1 MVLKQSIVS
10 TEEFK
15 SWGLPNQIENIND
28 DLLGKWL
35 LQASRLI
42 DLSMNNLVSRLDL
55 LNPDS
60 NIPAI
65 VLEDIKQAVIELVN
79 YFVDGD
85 YAGDEQKVSQTFNS
99 GIAGLQRDADTYG
112 SMVDAFPIIVKTI
125 LQNSPITLYEF
136 NPDVSPQISPTEY
149 LKKDDAN
156 TDNIKNNSTLVSGDT
171 TTEAL
176 DYLYNNSGTDWDYNA
191 RGNKIVN
198 VKDPTENQDA
208 LTKAYFDWNTL
219 ELRKQTINLDV
230 NGEIIDDRYEPDL
243 HPKRLVSQEV
253 LRNHSP
259 GAPISV
265 KDFNEVLAVNDE
277 GTLST
282 GNLPRN
288 GTTQKWTLPTSFNPF
303 EFTKDGKTYKTDRIK
318 ITLDNIIS
326 YSYSTYATTYKK
338 VFYYNINDLPNEVK
352 VFKSFNLKFKDGTG
366 NFYYARQG
374 FSLSLAGDRLVLATV
389 AYSGSSTEGSHIKVM
404 DIKYELQK
412 LNGSLGIKGQDGTDG
427 KDGAKGEP
435 GNTGAKGDKG
445 DTGARG
451 QKGDTGDK
459 GDKGDKGDTG
469 PAGTSASG
477 LGSVL
482 TNNENNLNLAHQNIQ
497 LDNLEI
503 GDRILYKDY
512 SDKRLAVQHII
523 INNTQKDIPLPNLN
537 TWINEYD
544 FVVAEDGKYNIKQL
558 FYYKLLFSSDIKRFR
573 ITSGIHNTT
582 TGVVTGQQSQD
593 FDFTHLDN
601 DKDIKSQ
608 VFNWYKETIA
618 TLKTGITYN
627 FRMNIQ
633 GLDYS
638 LGTFSPVVY
647 TSAPHVYELSQK
659 SHLELSELV
668 EKGSGA
674 DLPSYDNNNYQKFTS
689 DTYAGDIDNTLRTI
703 EGWAEKLKNKD
714 LFYSQSN
721 GAFVIDETY
730 RQEISDSG
738 KDRYV
743 RMDFSCGGFKAR
755 TGVYTA
761 QVTTSGNFDFDG
773 EIFLVK
779 KGGDTSSNSYLGTS
793 TNEIYS
799 LVFRIPHTIASGDLM
814 FIEIKSLNCGIA
826 DMRPP
831 YHLSFTELGTKVIK
845 GSKGTDGTDGID
857 GADGAKGDK
866 GDQGIQ
872 GVKGDKGDTGPK
884 GDKGDKGEPG
894 TSGTPKLGKVNNIM
908 DSINL
913 ATQNLV
919 SNVGENL
926 KEGGAE
932 FFQSYQYAT
941 LPETSVV
948 IDATERIIPFP
959 KGLDAW
965 ENEITFTP
973 KNISTYMFKNLFFFN
988 LNPFTNDNKKFQIKQ
1003 TLTDKDNI
1011 EYTNLIKYDL
1021 NDIEDADIQTNKFS
1035 HFSKFFESINPT
1047 KAPYTYKQTIQGLE
1061 GSTSSLLIDTETT
1074 GGDSLYPQASHMSI
1088 IEMIPSGTT
1097 FAYDKNVEISDPND
1111 YTYYGFDPSTGSNI
1125 VAALQYAMSET
1136 QNSKLLGRVIKI
1148 GEDTDKNI
1156 TKVLID
1162 SPVDIEVNNQKIT
1175 QLKDGVLDT
1184 DAVTVKQLKDSE
1196 VHLEKQSYKDVV
1208 SVDKFLLDAYSN
1220 TLSGFTRG
1228 VWKTADLG
1236 LIQTF
1241 ESWVDGTQIVTDQLK
1256 VTLTNA
1262 MTGGGTLPNGKEY
1275 FIDIKNIE
1283 TSDTIQNKVMDDLTH
1298 EYNEETV
1305 SIKFNLRKNAT
1316 NIFLDIVSYTEGT
1329 LVGKL
1334 NSIDIEIDLIKLK
1347 GVKSVKGADGPQG
1360 AKGDKGDTGNTGAT
1374 GPQGAKGDKGDTGP
1388 AGGGG
1393 TVLINITTP
1402 FNINRTTQ
1410 DFTFIDQ
1417 EDLSNFD
1424 YYILSIK
1431 QNYTKAIP
1439 VKTGLD
1445 FIPTLDYDDISV
1457 KISGDLSS
1465 RYYHIKK
1472 DGGNNRLSF
1481 TSNDLAQ
1488 VEYIK
1493 LWGIKL

>member
-15 SWGLPNQIENIND
+15 SWGLPNQIENLSD
-28 DLLGKWL
+28 ELLGKWL
-35 LQASRLI
+35 LQASRI
-42 DLSMNNLVSRLDL
+42 VDLSINNLVSRLDL

-65 VLEDIKQAVIELVN
+65 VLEDIKQATIELVN
-79 YFVDGD
+79 YFMDGN
-85 YAGDEQKVSQTFNS
+85 YAGDEQKVSQTFNN
-99 GIAGLQRDADTYG
+99 GIASFQRDADTFG

-136 NPDVSPQISPTEY
+136 NPDVSPQISPEEY
-149 LKKDDAN
+149 LKKDDATSN
-156 TDNIKNNSTLVSGDT
+156 NIKNDSTLVKGDNVT
-171 TTEAL
+171 QAL
-176 DYLYNNSGTDWDYNA
+176 DTLHNQVATGWDYDAENNRLINLSDGINPQDAVTKKQLDSKATKWDYNA
-191 RGNKIVN
+191 EGNKITN
-198 VKDPTENQDA
+198 LGTPTDKTDGA
-208 LTKAYFDWNTL
+208 TKGYVDNNTGG
-219 ELRKQTINLDV
+219 R
-230 NGEIIDDRYEPDL
+230 
-243 HPKRLVSQEV
+243 
-253 LRNHSP
+253 
-259 GAPISV
+259 PISV
-265 KDFNEVLAVNDE
+265 KDFNEIGTEKDIKTVNATLTTNVGWTSILLGTKDE
-277 GTLST
+277 LFKFNESGTDYITDKVRIKLYNFSANNSTTVNNVDTIIVEVFPKEFLTTEKDLYGDYLVRDRGLDQGAFQYDVRFGFSVVGDGVHINFLVSGVST
-282 GNLPRN
+282 GNAYIN
-288 GTTQKWTLPTSFNPF
+288 
-303 EFTKDGKTYKTDRIK
+303 
-318 ITLDNIIS
+318 TLDI
-326 YSYSTYATTYKK
+326 
-338 VFYYNINDLPNEVK
+338 DLTA
-352 VFKSFNLKFKDGTG
+352 LKLKGT
-366 NFYYARQG
+366 
-374 FSLSLAGDRLVLATV
+374 
-389 AYSGSSTEGSHIKVM
+389 
-404 DIKYELQK
+404 
-412 LNGSLGIKGQDGTDG
+412 LGLKGEDGTDG

-544 FVVAEDGKYNIKQL
+544 FLVAKDGKYNIKQL

-573 ITSGIHNTT
+573 ISSAIHNPDS
-582 TGVVTGQQSQD
+582 GVLMGQQSQD

-627 FRMNIQ
+627 FRMTIQ